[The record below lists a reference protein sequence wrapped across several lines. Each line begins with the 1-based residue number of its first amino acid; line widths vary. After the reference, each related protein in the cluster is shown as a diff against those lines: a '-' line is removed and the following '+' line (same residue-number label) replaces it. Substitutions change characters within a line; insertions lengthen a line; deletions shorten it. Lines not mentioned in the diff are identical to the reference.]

1 MAANFIDL
9 ARTSVE
15 QGLLFGLVALALT
28 LTFRVVRF
36 PDLTVDGSFVT
47 GASVF
52 SAGAFYYH
60 APWLAI
66 PCAFI
71 AGMLAGL
78 TTGVLSSTL
87 RINRLLSGILVMTML
102 YSINLRIM
110 RQGNLSLAGVP
121 TPLDQMDEWLG
132 STSYASIAILGFL
145 ALASA
150 LLIGRLLGT
159 EAGLFFRAT
168 GQNPHL
174 VETLGRRPE
183 FFVIVSLAISNGLIG
198 LAGAFAAQEFGFAD
212 VNMGIGLIV
221 SGLAMLFIG
230 MSLIPRGGIA
240 YMLAGALVGAV
251 VFQFLKNIALR
262 MGLAATDVK
271 VVSAILVIA
280 ALAIRRIR
288 SADASPHEVM
298 DLEKR

>member
-150 LLIGRLLGT
+150 LLIGAPRHRGWAVL
-159 EAGLFFRAT
+159 
-168 GQNPHL
+168 PSD
-174 VETLGRRPE
+174 RPE
-183 FFVIVSLAISNGLIG
+183 SAPCRDTWTKARVFCYC
-198 LAGAFAAQEFGFAD
+198 FACHLQW
-212 VNMGIGLIV
+212 
-221 SGLAMLFIG
+221 
-230 MSLIPRGGIA
+230 
-240 YMLAGALVGAV
+240 
-251 VFQFLKNIALR
+251 
-262 MGLAATDVK
+262 TDRTRWCFCGSRV
-271 VVSAILVIA
+271 
-280 ALAIRRIR
+280 RIR
-288 SADASPHEVM
+288 
-298 DLEKR
+298 